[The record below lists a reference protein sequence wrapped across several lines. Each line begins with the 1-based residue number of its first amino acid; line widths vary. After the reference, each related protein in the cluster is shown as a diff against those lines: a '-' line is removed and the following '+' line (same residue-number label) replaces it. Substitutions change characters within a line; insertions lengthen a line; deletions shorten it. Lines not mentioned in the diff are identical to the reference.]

1 MTLDLYFDANAHSR
15 DERHVLLRFLLR
27 QDGWRAEAL
36 LGPSRPHHRKA
47 VPVSFW
53 DIIWFII
60 VSFAFIA
67 YLMVL
72 FSIIGDLFRDRTVS
86 GVAKAAWIF
95 ALIFFTPLTALVYLI
110 VRGNGMAER
119 QAAAVGAMQSAQA
132 DYIRSVAA
140 GGSAPTPADQISTAK
155 ALLDS
160 GTITQA
166 EFDALKAKALA

>member
-1 MTLDLYFDANAHSR
+1 M
-15 DERHVLLRFLLR
+15 
-27 QDGWRAEAL
+27 
-36 LGPSRPHHRKA
+36 
-47 VPVSFW
+47 SFW

-67 YLMVL
+67 YLMML
-72 FSIIGDLFRDRTVS
+72 FSIIGDLFRDRSVS
-86 GVAKAAWIF
+86 GGMKAVWVIF
-95 ALIFFTPLTALVYLI
+95 LIIAPFLTALVYLI